1 MKVYLNSITGIDDA
15 IVSMYMSK
23 RTWTR
28 ELELKIRDAYYKFTH
43 RNGSL
48 IKHIKQ
54 EDIDEYEW
62 FKKQMKICFK
72 WGRKHITMLRF
83 ADISFTV
90 EGLHRA
96 GQDDWD
102 SHAQRFNNRII
113 RSSTRLAAYESGE
126 MSDWYK
132 DKIMPTDIALVA
144 LGINT
149 PEKIYKSGDILTTNV
164 NDVIK
169 ATYQTYTR
177 TVNGYILED
186 MKDDKDVKRG
196 LYMLSIPSN
205 FLCKVNITELAHC
218 IKERDKNGTAN
229 PEVKLFVEDL
239 LSQITEWYDFIDR
252 DLFYSIDN

>member
-28 ELELKIRDAYYKFTH
+28 ELEMRIRNAYSKFTY
-43 RNGSL
+43 RNGRLVES
-48 IKHIKQ
+48 II
-54 EDIDEYEW
+54 EEDEYEW
-62 FKKQMKICFK
+62 FKKQMQICFK
-72 WGRKHITMLRF
+72 LGKKHFTMLRF

-113 RSSTRLAAYESGE
+113 RSSTRLATYKSGE
-126 MSDWYK
+126 MSDWHK
-132 DKIMPTDIALVA
+132 DKIMPTDIALTA

-149 PEKIYKSGDILTTNV
+149 PEKIYKSGNIVTTNV
-164 NDVIK
+164 DDVINE
-169 ATYQTYTR
+169 TYQTYTR